1 MSKRRDPLVDQ
12 AAGDQWQK
20 FSRRMRET
28 QMIPLIVLGFR
39 VEHEGPGKT
48 GLRIGS
54 LWGDRLEES
63 ASDQE
68 RQQLESLLGELSQLL
83 GKWVSHDFER
93 LD

>member
-1 MSKRRDPLVDQ
+1 MSKRGDPLAAR
-12 AAGDQWQK
+12 AAGDQWQD
-20 FSRRMRET
+20 FVRRMRET
-28 QMIPLIVLGFR
+28 QMIPLVVLGFR
-39 VEHEGPGKT
+39 VEDRADGRT
-48 GLRIGS
+48 GLNIGS

-83 GKWVSHDFER
+83 GKWVSHDIER